1 MTKEIEGARIA
12 IEQAPP
18 ITKEVLVEE
27 NSMLELLT
35 TRDKELE
42 DELSKLKS
50 KAQEFEERYI
60 KVQKQVEELQ
70 KGTEESNSKISETAR
85 HDTEVIL
92 ETNLSVLESEN
103 KVLRQQTLL
112 GSTNEDLSERKIT
125 TLESD
130 NDLLRNQQKT
140 DCQPIDSSEVI
151 KPPLENELVHDQQA
165 IVHQPSVTS
174 ELTEPIAAK
183 ENHEA
188 LIKCLKE
195 YKSFDNKRHATT
207 LIVYKSLFHWHS
219 FEAERTNIFEQIIQT
234 IRSSV
239 EVENIGELA
248 YWLSTTSTLLF
259 LLQKNLRAS
268 NASSTGSYRSRATTS
283 SFFSRIAQNARSSS
297 SIMGISSGYS
307 GMLGKP
313 GSHSRIEARYSALL
327 FKQQL
332 TAYVERLYAIIQDNL
347 KKEINPS
354 LTLCIQGLFARSGTI
369 GESPKSILSN
379 NMAKQASNV
388 HWQSI
393 VKSLDSTL
401 NILCENYVPS
411 MIIRKTFSQVFSF
424 INVQIFNRI
433 GTMFWDDK
441 YGDAKGLS
449 QENDI
454 EDGVTFHQNAIT

>member
-1 MTKEIEGARIA
+1 MAARETGALKEAKDKLEKKVEELTWRLELVEKRMRKLKGRKLQSYKVKLDEAHEAMTKEIEGARIA

-35 TRDKELE
+35 TRNKELE
-42 DELSKLKS
+42 VKENI
-50 KAQEFEERYI
+50 EF
-60 KVQKQVEELQ
+60 L
-70 KGTEESNSKISETAR
+70 
-85 HDTEVIL
+85 L
-92 ETNLSVLESEN
+92 ETNLSILESEN

-112 GSTNEDLSERKIT
+112 GSTNEDLSEHKIT

-151 KPPLENELVHDQQA
+151 KPPSENELVHDQQA
-165 IVHQPSVTS
+165 IVHQPSVTF
-174 ELTEPIAAK
+174 ELTEPIIAK

-195 YKSFDNKRHATT
+195 YKSFDNKRPTTT

-219 FEAERTNIFEQIIQT
+219 FEAERTNIFERIIQT

-239 EVENIGELA
+239 ENQENIGELA

-259 LLQKNLRAS
+259 LLQKNLRES

-313 GSHSRIEARYSALL
+313 GSQSRIEASLL
-327 FKQQL
+327 LRWEFCSFSNAEFVKDGLQDLEKWCSKTIEQL
-332 TAYVERLYAIIQDNL
+332 VGTAWEQLQHIRHAVEFLVLHQKSQKTL
-347 KKEINPS
+347 EEIRNEIYP
-354 LTLCIQGLFARSGTI
+354 
-369 GESPKSILSN
+369 
-379 NMAKQASNV
+379 
-388 HWQSI
+388 
-393 VKSLDSTL
+393 
-401 NILCENYVPS
+401 
-411 MIIRKTFSQVFSF
+411 
-424 INVQIFNRI
+424 
-433 GTMFWDDK
+433 
-441 YGDAKGLS
+441 
-449 QENDI
+449 NDI
-454 EDGVTFHQNAIT
+454 EDGVTCHQNAIT

>member
-18 ITKEVLVEE
+18 ITKVVLVEE
-27 NSMLELLT
+27 NSMLELLA
-35 TRDKELE
+35 TRNKELE

-50 KAQEFEERYI
+50 KAQEFEEIYI

-70 KGTEESNSKISETAR
+70 KGTEESNLKISETTR

-92 ETNLSVLESEN
+92 ETNLSILEFEN

-130 NDLLRNQQKT
+130 NDLLCNQQKT

-151 KPPLENELVHDQQA
+151 KPPSENELVHDQQA
-165 IVHQPSVTS
+165 IVHQPSLAVAPLAPAFSTMKS
-174 ELTEPIAAK
+174 LTERQQ

-188 LIKCLKE
+188 LLKCLKE
-195 YKSFDNKRHATT
+195 YKSFDNKRPATT

-219 FEAERTNIFEQIIQT
+219 FEAERTNIFERIIQI

-239 EVENIGELA
+239 ENQENIGEVA
-248 YWLSTTSTLLF
+248 YWLSTTSTLLL

-313 GSHSRIEARYSALL
+313 RSQSRIEARYPALL

-332 TAYVERLYAIIQDNL
+332 TAYVERLYAIIRDNL

-354 LTLCIQGLFARSGTI
+354 LTLCIQGQSQDQIYNINKYDLLSG
-369 GESPKSILSN
+369 
-379 NMAKQASNV
+379 
-388 HWQSI
+388 
-393 VKSLDSTL
+393 VK
-401 NILCENYVPS
+401 
-411 MIIRKTFSQVFSF
+411 
-424 INVQIFNRI
+424 
-433 GTMFWDDK
+433 
-441 YGDAKGLS
+441 
-449 QENDI
+449 
-454 EDGVTFHQNAIT
+454 